1 MLFKKRM
8 KIIFAT
14 LFLLGLAAIS
24 TFWFTATHHSLENKT
39 KSETFTVV
47 YSNAMDDGAEIVKY
61 SNKGKILDKKNLVN
75 AQSLYYFAKVKN
87 DYYLMSE
94 RKNRHYILN
103 QNGILQPFFGPN
115 KYGKDRNI
123 GTSFLKESDNHLFFS
138 MNVGINPGYSPTQY
152 TNELVYFDK
161 ENLKYRNIL
170 LSGYLLSTVEYNNM
184 AYTLYVN
191 NNDNSVGIY
200 VIDLKTSKK
209 IKQFTIENRLQGLTE
224 YFPVGQNGA
233 SLQIFKGK
241 LIVFLDG
248 NTSDTQ
254 FHPIMQIIDPKNG
267 KLESETSLSD
277 TSFLFYDSQIYN
289 DKLYILSEDLNFT
302 IFNDLNKNPK
312 KLRLKQSN
320 SVSEKIQN
328 EKGVISGV
336 HYLAGSVFVLYDYVK
351 NSPAD
356 RIREIREYDLLTGK
370 ELHVIPLAFKSNKEM
385 IRFFLTN

>member
-1 MLFKKRM
+1 MLFKKR
-8 KIIFAT
+8 KRIIFAT
-14 LFLLGLAAIS
+14 LFLLGLAVS
-24 TFWFTATHHSLENKT
+24 TFWFTATNHSLKNIT

-61 SNKGKILDKKNLVN
+61 SNKGEILDKKNLVN

-103 QNGILQPFFGPN
+103 QNGILQPFFGSN

-123 GTSFLKESDNHLFFS
+123 GTSFLKESDNHVFFS
-138 MNVGINPGYSPTQY
+138 MNVGINPSYSPTQY

-161 ENLKYRNIL
+161 KNLKYRNIL
-170 LSGYLLSTVEYNNM
+170 LDGYLLSTVEYNNM

-209 IKQFTIENRLQGLTE
+209 TKQFTIENRLHGLKE

-289 DKLYILSEDLNFT
+289 DKLYILSEDLNYT

-336 HYLAGSVFVLYDYVK
+336 QYLAGSVFVLYDYVK